1 MNKLLHKQ
9 KKSKVNES
17 CERMMR
23 IFHEIVV
30 PNKYAN
36 WTMCVGMPHACLVEA
51 DDILMLIQ
59 LGIVLKQ
66 QISNKSF
73 LHCHFVVLGSLEMQ
87 HQEEKP
93 SIYTVL
99 HNCLFC

>member
-36 WTMCVGMPHACLVEA
+36 WTMCVGMPHTSLVEA
-51 DDILMLIQ
+51 NDKLTLIRM
-59 LGIVLKQ
+59 GICFETTNQ
-66 QISNKSF
+66 
-73 LHCHFVVLGSLEMQ
+73 
-87 HQEEKP
+87 
-93 SIYTVL
+93 
-99 HNCLFC
+99 